1 MSSVGGLDRDESKAP
16 VTRLGQWSVIC
27 RERDSQKISAAF
39 AATLPK
45 RIARSNSTGKMQ
57 VPRKFSSPE

>member
-16 VTRLGQWSVIC
+16 VTRLGQRSLIC

-39 AATLPK
+39 AATLPR
-45 RIARSNSTGKMQ
+45 RIPASNSTGNYG
-57 VPRKFSSPE
+57 VP